1 MAGSSDLTVPCGK
14 GVTQPVR
21 DPSTDGVVRQ
31 SLNRRK
37 RPSGFAHGG
46 ARKGVAYELER
57 AMTMLR
63 ETREY
68 RTSVPLSVL
77 AILFGVDRTNLYF
90 RVRRHKIPYII
101 GPKPF
106 GRGEEMR
113 LPRSSLPLLEAIIWK
128 LPRSHT

>member
-1 MAGSSDLTVPCGK
+1 MDGSSDLTGPDRE
-14 GVTQPVR
+14 GVIQPVR
-21 DPSTDGVVRQ
+21 DTSTGRVARQ

-37 RPSGFAHGG
+37 RLSGFGHGG
-46 ARKGVAYELER
+46 ARKGLAYELER
-57 AMTMLR
+57 TLTMLR

-113 LPRSSLPLLEAIIWK
+113 LPRSSLRLLEAIIWK
-128 LPRSHT
+128 LPRSRT